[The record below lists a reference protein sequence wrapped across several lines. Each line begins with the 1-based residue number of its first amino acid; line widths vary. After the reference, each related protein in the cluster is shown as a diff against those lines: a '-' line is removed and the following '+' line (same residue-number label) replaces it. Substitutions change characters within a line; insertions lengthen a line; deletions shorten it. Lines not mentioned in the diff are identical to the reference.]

1 MLGMVPGYEDSRVL
15 GRIIIDRVEEG
26 MKIRVLLVDDEREF
40 TDVLAERLE
49 TRDFEVT
56 KAFSGDE
63 ALEILRDHHVDVVVL
78 DVLMPGKDG
87 ITTLQEMKSLKPI
100 VEVIM
105 LTGHGTV
112 ETAVEGMKLGAF
124 DYLMKPTETKDLIE
138 KLVKAYKRKSEQE
151 DRIREAEI
159 QRIMS
164 TRGWG

>member
-1 MLGMVPGYEDSRVL
+1 MQNGFTG
-15 GRIIIDRVEEG
+15 GRRGFAEKTEKR

-40 TDVLAERLE
+40 ADVLAERLE

-63 ALEILRDHHVDVVVL
+63 ALEILKDRDVDVVVL

-87 ITTLQEMKSLKPI
+87 ITTLQEIKRMRPL

-124 DYLMKPTETKDLIE
+124 DFLLKPTETRDLVE
-138 KLVKAYKRKSEQE
+138 KLARAFQRKSEQE
-151 DRIREAEI
+151 ERIRNAQI
-159 QRIMS
+159 RKIMS